1 MASAPAVVAL
11 EQSRRARGL
20 RVVSVSVVSDRDDAE
35 EVGAVRQAAS
45 REHMPYPCY
54 LDEGGA
60 WSVRA
65 QATSIPA
72 FLVVGKDGRLRAR
85 VHGKLAPGNEPLRQ
99 LEAAV
104 DDALAH

>member
-1 MASAPAVVAL
+1 MASAPAVIAL

-35 EVGAVRQAAS
+35 EVSSVREAAA

-60 WSVRA
+60 WSARA
-65 QATSIPA
+65 QATAIPM
-72 FLVVGKDGRLRAR
+72 FLVLGKDGRVRAR
-85 VHGKLAPGNEPLRQ
+85 VRGKLAPGNEPLRE

-104 DDALAH
+104 DDALAR